1 VAAASNFVF
10 ASDTHYPLQTDDVL
24 VERLD
29 MEDGMLSVPRTPGLG
44 IEVDADEVERLSQL
58 QIRESVFYDDIHG
71 EAPRV
76 GQIL

>member
-1 VAAASNFVF
+1 VF

-29 MEDGMLSVPRTPGLG
+29 MEDRMLSYHAPGLG
-44 IEVDADEVERLSQL
+44 SVDADEVGDSHNFRSGKRLH
-58 QIRESVFYDDIHG
+58 DGIHG
-71 EAPRV
+71 EARV